1 MLNDVIKDISK
12 GKDIE
17 SNLSAYAS
25 EASKV
30 YAKSALVE
38 LAFEYFLAYDTSES
52 GMNPFVAEPSPEK
65 DFIWAALSDVAEGRT
80 VRYSE
85 EDIREVRAVLSEK
98 MEVITTYV
106 DRLIVYEYVLNR
118 LEAGFTMSEEEME
131 EALLGYNKEEYS
143 KELLNYIFSD
153 NDQAALN
160 DRLHDVLGQLPVR
173 MSRMHYMEL
182 IKNSLGLYSESD
194 TDSLDGYIYMLRTVA
209 MLYEPEGI
217 DKHFTDF
224 AEMIEEFAKA
234 DYSHMDKDY
243 YTILSDRLSGLAN
256 DVRCISDALM
266 VYQKMINMIYM
277 YVINPSDDYDK
288 ICETAVDIIKA
299 VNDLYNTDADDA
311 DFYEVEGM
319 LHGLEGVPERLY
331 EQKLNME
338 AVYEDIVNTHGDIIL
353 SCGLKDSYDRL
364 GLSSLLYSSSIF
376 VSLEKKETKAV
387 TEEYLTEVTDSLL
400 NDIKTGFKKY
410 DRYVIRA
417 VMALTLSNLPIFF
430 TDVEEVLVYIE
441 SSLEKCGDKSELI
454 ALREIMNDFIG
465 YGDMA

>member
-12 GKDIE
+12 GKNIE
-17 SNLSAYAS
+17 DNLSVYAA
-25 EASKV
+25 EASHI
-30 YAKSALVE
+30 YSKSALVE

-52 GMNPFVAEPSPEK
+52 GMNPFLAEPSPEK
-65 DFIWAALSDVAEGRT
+65 DFIWAAISDIAEGRP

-118 LEAGFTMSEEEME
+118 LEAGFTMSEEELDK
-131 EALLGYNKEEYS
+131 ALLGYNKEEYS
-143 KELLNYIFSD
+143 KELLSYVFSD

-194 TDSLDGYIYMLRTVA
+194 TDSLDGYVYMLRTVA
-209 MLYEPEGI
+209 MLYEPEGM
-217 DKHFTDF
+217 DKYYTDF
-224 AEMIEEFAKA
+224 ADMTEEFANA

-243 YTILSDRLSGLAN
+243 YTILSERLSGMSN

-277 YVINPSDDYDK
+277 YVINPCDDYDDH
-288 ICETAVDIIKA
+288 CETAVNIIKA
-299 VNDLYNTDADDA
+299 VNDLYKIDADDT

-331 EQKLNME
+331 EQKIKVE
-338 AVYEDIVNTHGDIIL
+338 AVYEDVVNAHADKI
-353 SCGLKDSYDRL
+353 SECGLKEMYDRL
-364 GLSSLLYSSSIF
+364 DLSSLLYSSSIF
-376 VSLEKKETKAV
+376 VSLDKKEAKPV
-387 TEEYLTEVTDSLL
+387 TEEYLEEVTESLL
-400 NDIKTGFKKY
+400 DDIKTAFKKY
-410 DRYVIRA
+410 NRYVIRA
-417 VMALTLSNLPIFF
+417 VMALTLSNLPVFF
-430 TDVEEVLVYIE
+430 TDASEVLAYIE
-441 SSLEKCGDKSELI
+441 SSLDKCSDKSELI